1 MQALCGR
8 MTAVLRAVHAGEKMN
23 VMERERCRAP
33 WIDDAVGRR
42 QDNVRGNESPRTLAN
57 PSVASDID
65 LADSIPRRPAL
76 LDANAIIVSNYARV
90 QLPARGWRAEGSDGN
105 AKQSE

>member
-1 MQALCGR
+1 
-8 MTAVLRAVHAGEKMN
+8 
-23 VMERERCRAP
+23 
-33 WIDDAVGRR
+33 
-42 QDNVRGNESPRTLAN
+42 LAN
-57 PSVASDID
+57 PSVASDVD